1 MTGELADA
9 DKVAPLAGARIKIG
23 YHNLG
28 LDSKEVAPLAGAR
41 IKMISGISPAS
52 GILGRSRR
60 IFLDGNERF
69 FLLNQM
75 IEKHL
80 NGNTCCEDDFSSG
93 KENHSDAKKRSA
105 EMKRCTET
113 KNERQRGE
121 RIRMK
126 TLFLIG
132 GPMGVGKTT
141 VCQILKRKLPN
152 CVFLDGDWC
161 WDMHPFSMT
170 PETKEMVLE
179 NIRFLLGQFLRCS
192 AFENIVFCWVMHEQ
206 EIIDAILDG
215 LELSGYHVRVISL
228 ICEEEE
234 LRKRLQ
240 KDVDAGLRE
249 ETVLE
254 RSVARIGLY
263 EKLGTE
269 KIDVS
274 GLTPERTAEKI
285 LTDAGKRGQGE
296 RNGIEKRTRN
306 L

>member
-1 MTGELADA
+1 MSLPSRERGLRCFPVFPLCWAYRVVSVVSFRKGKTFECEKNAVAAGE
-9 DKVAPLAGARIKIG
+9 
-23 YHNLG
+23 
-28 LDSKEVAPLAGAR
+28 
-41 IKMISGISPAS
+41 
-52 GILGRSRR
+52 
-60 IFLDGNERF
+60 
-69 FLLNQM
+69 
-75 IEKHL
+75 
-80 NGNTCCEDDFSSG
+80 
-93 KENHSDAKKRSA
+93 KRYA
-105 EMKRCTET
+105 ET

-141 VCQILKRKLPN
+141 VCQILKRKLPK

-161 WDMHPFSMT
+161 WDMHPFSVT

-179 NIRFLLGQFLRCS
+179 NIRFLLRQFLHCS

-215 LELSGYHVRVISL
+215 LELNGYHVRVISL
-228 ICEEEE
+228 LCEEEE

-240 KDVDAGLRE
+240 KDVNAGLRE
-249 ETVLE
+249 ETVIG

-263 EKLGTE
+263 EKLGAE

-285 LTDAGKRGQGE
+285 LTGEGEGKRGEE
-296 RNGIEKRTRN
+296 R
-306 L
+306 

>member
-1 MTGELADA
+1 
-9 DKVAPLAGARIKIG
+9 
-23 YHNLG
+23 
-28 LDSKEVAPLAGAR
+28 
-41 IKMISGISPAS
+41 
-52 GILGRSRR
+52 
-60 IFLDGNERF
+60 
-69 FLLNQM
+69 
-75 IEKHL
+75 
-80 NGNTCCEDDFSSG
+80 
-93 KENHSDAKKRSA
+93 
-105 EMKRCTET
+105 
-113 KNERQRGE
+113 
-121 RIRMK
+121 
-126 TLFLIG
+126 
-132 GPMGVGKTT
+132 
-141 VCQILKRKLPN
+141 
-152 CVFLDGDWC
+152 
-161 WDMHPFSMT
+161 
-170 PETKEMVLE
+170 MVLE

-240 KDVDAGLRE
+240 KDVDAGLR
-249 ETVLE
+249 
-254 RSVARIGLY
+254 VARIGLY